1 MKKNIQLS
9 KTAGLLVFCLA
20 LLFACKKDN
29 GNIIYSQRPAS
40 KDLFLSISGTGN
52 LNHTQHII
60 MLSTASSNTAV
71 GLNLTIPASAEITA
85 IVSVDTAQVKAY
97 NAKNNTQFYLLPA
110 TSYDLHE
117 PAGGLTIK
125 AGSLFSADSLRI
137 SFKNLKGLR
146 ATNYLLPVSI
156 TKVSGSALPVL
167 SDSVKTVYLNVTLTD
182 VIQPT
187 VTLTTPTGNTTSL
200 TLQVGAKGA
209 APVTPLT
216 IQISPG
222 SPNNV
227 NVTTAVDTSL
237 VSKYGGGFT
246 PFPNESYSLSASS
259 VAINAGQMTANINVN
274 IPDVSKFDNT
284 KAYLLPVTISKVTGD
299 DFVLTGSKT
308 VYLLLNFNNL
318 NNANNTSTTGTILS
332 RQGWKVTATSYF
344 DGTPYGGTAYP
355 VSNTIDGN
363 PTSDWIAD
371 YEASGSSSFIIDMG
385 APHPIKTIAYNKAYS
400 NVLGSFGIDTYPSSI
415 IIYTSSDGTNWVSQG
430 TYQPIAD
437 QGDPAFDP
445 GVNYINFYNAISARY
460 VKLQI
465 PYYTGFSEVYI
476 YQ

>member
-1 MKKNIQLS
+1 MKKHIQFFKIS
-9 KTAGLLVFCLA
+9 GLLVFCLA

-29 GNIIYSQRPAS
+29 GNIVYSQRPAS

-52 LNHTQHII
+52 LNHTQHIM
-60 MLSTASSNTAV
+60 MLSTASSSAAV
-71 GLNLTIPASAEITA
+71 GLNLTIPASADITA
-85 IVSVDTAQVKAY
+85 IVSVDTAKVKTY
-97 NAKNNTQFYLLPA
+97 NAANNKQFYLLPV
-110 TSYDLHE
+110 TSYDLQG

-125 AGSLFSADSLRI
+125 AGSLFSVDSLRI

-146 ATNYLLPVSI
+146 GTNYLLPVSI
-156 TKVSGSALPVL
+156 TKVSSSASPVL

-182 VIQPT
+182 VTQPT
-187 VTLTTPTGNTTSL
+187 VTLITTAGNTTSL

-216 IQISPG
+216 IQISPV
-222 SPNNV
+222 SSNNIS
-227 NVTTAVDTSL
+227 VTTVVDTSL

-246 PFPNESYSLSASS
+246 PFPNGSYSLSASS
-259 VAINAGQMTANINVN
+259 VAIGAGQTTATINVN

-308 VYLLLNFNNL
+308 VYLMLNFNNL
-318 NNANNTSTTGTILS
+318 NNANNTGTTGTILS
-332 RQGWKVTATSYF
+332 RQGWKVSATSSF
-344 DGTPYGGTAYP
+344 DGTSYGGVPYP
-355 VSNTIDGN
+355 TSNAIDGN
-363 PTSDWIAD
+363 ITSDWVSD
-371 YEASGSSSFIIDMG
+371 YEQSGSSSFIIDMG
-385 APHPIKTIAYNKAYS
+385 ASHHIKTISYNKAYS

-415 IIYTSSDGTNWVSQG
+415 IIYTSDDGTNWLSQG

-437 QGDPAFDP
+437 QSDPAFDP
-445 GVNYINFYNAISARY
+445 GINYINFYNVISARY

-465 PYYTGFSEVYI
+465 PYYTGFSEVNI